1 MHFTKLVVSSS
12 VSEKPPAQQRHS
24 GLVNLLGEHLG

>member
-12 VSEKPPAQQRHS
+12 FNDKNRRQAWRS
-24 GLVNLLGEHLG
+24 GLVNLLGEQLG